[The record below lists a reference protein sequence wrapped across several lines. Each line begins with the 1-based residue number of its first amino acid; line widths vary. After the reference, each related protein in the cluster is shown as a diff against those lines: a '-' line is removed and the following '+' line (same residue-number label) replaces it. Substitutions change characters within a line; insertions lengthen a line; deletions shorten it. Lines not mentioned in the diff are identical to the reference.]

1 MTTKTKSRIAA
12 AILTVLA
19 VVYVVFALNNP
30 QASLPF
36 GTKVT
41 GVLYGLY
48 VGLVV
53 ILFIAPFQNKDDK
66 K

>member
-19 VVYVVFALNNP
+19 IVYVVYVLNNP

-36 GTKVT
+36 GNKVT

-48 VGLVV
+48 AGLVV
-53 ILFIAPFQNKDDK
+53 ILFLAPFSNKDDK